1 MPNMAEYYELAQYF
15 EVNPDPN
22 FAGCLNSHREE
33 PGVVFPGIEPAE
45 ASYCFIGVSSLYEA
59 LASAHGLTPK
69 KVKDL
74 LSGADGEAGKV
85 SALKAEIKILK
96 ERLQRFDDFIDA
108 AEKAGLMVPAFE

>member
-1 MPNMAEYYELAQYF
+1 MAEYYELAQYF

-69 KVKDL
+69 KVKAL
-74 LSGADGEAGKV
+74 LSEADTESGKV
-85 SALKAEIKILK
+85 SALQTEVTLLK
-96 ERLQRFDDFIDA
+96 ERLQRFDDFIAA

>member
-1 MPNMAEYYELAQYF
+1 
-15 EVNPDPN
+15 
-22 FAGCLNSHREE
+22 
-33 PGVVFPGIEPAE
+33 
-45 ASYCFIGVSSLYEA
+45 
-59 LASAHGLTPK
+59 
-69 KVKDL
+69 VKDL